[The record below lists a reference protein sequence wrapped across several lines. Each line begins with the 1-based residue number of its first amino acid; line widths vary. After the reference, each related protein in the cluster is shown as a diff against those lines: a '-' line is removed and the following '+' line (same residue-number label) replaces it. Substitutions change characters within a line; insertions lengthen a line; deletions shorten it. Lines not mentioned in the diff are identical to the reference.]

1 MLEALGANGVY
12 VLTGVPRHGGPVSI
26 HTERLAHNLVLKN
39 SVILGTVNA
48 GWEAFEAAIRDLSI
62 FYQRWPAAVRAVITR
77 RYPLDRFREP
87 ILESS
92 GIKNVIVLD
101 GNI

>member
-1 MLEALGANGVY
+1 M
-12 VLTGVPRHGGPVSI
+12 RD
-26 HTERLAHNLVLKN
+26 
-39 SVILGTVNA
+39 GTR
-48 GWEAFEAAIRDLSI
+48 FEAPSAIGI
-62 FYQRWPAAVRAVITR
+62 FYRRWPAAVRALITR